1 MVEFCHHPV
10 EGLNGN
16 LAPNFSLA
24 ILEWLAGDRLRS
36 YSGVSTAKVCLQY
49 GNCRQR

>member
-16 LAPNFSLA
+16 LAPNFSFA

-36 YSGVSTAKVCLQY
+36 YSGVSAVKVYL
-49 GNCRQR
+49 R